1 MFFRD
6 IIGQEELKALLTET
20 ARKGIVPHAR
30 MFCGQEGYGGF
41 QLALAYARY
50 LNCTAR
56 SDADSCGRCPSCLKY
71 NEFVHPDLHFVFP
84 MVTTTKPKK
93 AVCDDYL
100 PEWREFLKAR
110 ITAHTYLDMDM
121 WLAEIGAETKQPL
134 IYAAES
140 ESIIRKMTFRISE
153 AIYRVLFIWMPERM
167 HSACANKLLKLIEE
181 PPANTAILMV
191 SDSPDRVLGTIVSR
205 SQLIQVPPIR
215 LNDIEKTLTERWGL
229 EHDDAVQ
236 VAHVSAGNYL
246 KALEQLT
253 VDNDPRFFIE
263 LFKVIMRNGW
273 TRDITAMKSFAEE
286 MAAMS
291 RERQK
296 NFLAFC
302 QRQIRENYIY
312 NLHEPALNYM
322 NPEETDFSTKFAPF
336 VNERNVMELIDE
348 LSLAERHINQ
358 NVNSKMVFFDL
369 SMRIIVLIKK

>member
-100 PEWREFLKAR
+100 PEWRTFLKAR

-167 HSACANKLLKLIEE
+167 HTACANKLLKLIEE

-191 SDSPDRVLGTIVSR
+191 SDSPDKVLGTIVSR

-215 LNDIEKTLTERWGL
+215 LNEIEKTLTGRWGL
-229 EHDDAVQ
+229 QPNDAIQ
-236 VAHVSAGNYL
+236 VTHLSGGNYL

-253 VDNDPRFFIE
+253 VDNDRSFFLE

-273 TRDITAMKSFAEE
+273 TRDLAAMKAFAEE
-286 MAAMS
+286 MAVMS

-296 NFLAFC
+296 SFLAFC
-302 QRQIRENYIY
+302 QKQIRENYIS
-312 NLHEPALNYM
+312 NLHESALNYM
-322 NPEETDFSTKFAPF
+322 NPEETDFSSRFAPF